1 MNNFKKKNI
10 NSEILA
16 IADIWSYKIKIAI
29 IKILKDKIELLS
41 FSEKR
46 QSIWDIENN
55 QIQNLDSVCEN
66 ISLAIKKAEEK
77 AQVKTDSLIINSTF
91 SQSFLESK
99 KINYKRKNNKQI
111 DKEELKIILE
121 EVEKKVIKSN
131 IKNIEANFLQSKNNL
146 ELIINHISNIY
157 IDWKNTDNIL
167 WENWEKISFFI
178 TNIFLQKN
186 SLENINYI
194 EKYLNKNI
202 IKIIPEEFSLTRLWE
217 KQKDV
222 VIIDIWNSSSYII
235 IKNEKWDILWA
246 RKINIWIEKLV
257 NKIKKNSSLTRS
269 EIIKKIDRDD
279 FAKQEKKE
287 FLEIFS
293 FILIEAIKSIIK
305 DKVCTN
311 NFFILWWWW
320 NNSFFKNY
328 FKKINFTKFDLKISG
343 NIKFILP
350 DVKKIAKIENVEEIL
365 NKSNLNL
372 ISLILSY
379 KFLLDKKQNL
389 IENLAS
395 KIIKNL
401 KD

>member
-194 EKYLNKNI
+194 EKYLNKKI

-235 IKNEKWDILWA
+235 IKNEKWDIIWA
-246 RKINIWIEKLV
+246 RKVNIWIEKLV